1 MTYTRLREFL
11 RGGVTNSDNAGQ
23 GGGGVWKSIIWPDIL
38 CEWPLTIF
46 GTYLQTKLK
55 NIDIV
60 EHLHAFKII
69 V

>member
-1 MTYTRLREFL
+1 MS
-11 RGGVTNSDNAGQ
+11 GGGSLIRTMPDK

-46 GTYLQTKLK
+46 GTYLHTKLK